1 MKHRHS
7 FSATLLATLCLA
19 SCATDQKPSEK
30 AAQSPPPLPQL
41 PNPENGP
48 AYTADAHK
56 PQYGLNLFIH
66 LAKQERQNLCLS
78 PCSSSMALAL
88 VRPGA
93 KGETLRQIDRTIGSI
108 NQLNQQT
115 HNTSLPLEI
124 ANRAYTSSHISLKPE
139 YKAGLPK
146 GSVTP
151 INFAANPAQ
160 ASTDINQWVSD
171 QTKGRITQLLTPQDI
186 TPLTSLILINTV
198 YTQAKWQHPFL
209 PENTIEQDFRLET
222 GRTVPCSM
230 MNDTYD
236 VRYIARPD
244 CEIVAIPFQQHL
256 DKKEACMIAILP
268 KKGISI
274 GKYLSSLTPAALQNI
289 RSSLAKEHPQT
300 VQIDIPKFKTAY
312 DSDLADGLA
321 ATGMPHAFNPAKAD
335 FSGISGTP
343 LCIASVKQNTWFEMK
358 EEGVEATAA
367 TAIGMDVASFGPP
380 VPRKLPPLFKADRP
394 FIWII
399 ADLDPE
405 TTPYFIGIL
414 RDPTS

>member
-7 FSATLLATLCLA
+7 FTATLLATLCIA
-19 SCATDQKPSEK
+19 SCATDRQPSE
-30 AAQSPPPLPQL
+30 APALPPLPQL

-48 AYTADAHK
+48 AYTAAAHK
-56 PQYGLNLFIH
+56 PQYGLDLFLH

-78 PCSSSMALAL
+78 PYSSSMALAL

-93 KGETLRQIDRTIGSI
+93 KGETLRQIDRAIGSI

-115 HNTSLPLEI
+115 HNTSLPLEV
-124 ANRAYTSSHISLKPE
+124 ANRAYTSNLISLKPE

-146 GSVTP
+146 NSLSP

-160 ASTDINQWVSD
+160 ARADINRWISD
-171 QTKGRITQLLTPQDI
+171 QTKGRITSLLSPQDI
-186 TPLTSLILINTV
+186 TPLTNLILVNTI
-198 YTQAKWQHPFL
+198 YTRAKWQHPFL
-209 PENTIEQDFRLET
+209 PENTMEQDFHLET

-244 CEIVAIPFQQHL
+244 CEIVAIPFQQQPG
-256 DKKEACMIAILP
+256 KKDTCMIAILP
-268 KKGISI
+268 KKGTSI
-274 GKYLSSLTPAALQNI
+274 GKHLSSITPAALQNI
-289 RSSLAKEHPQT
+289 RTSLAKEHPQT
-300 VQIDIPKFKTAY
+300 VRIDIPKFKTAY
-312 DSDLADGLA
+312 DSNLADGLT
-321 ATGMPHAFNPAKAD
+321 ATGMPHAFNPDRAD

-380 VPRKLPPLFKADRP
+380 VPRKLPPHFKADRP